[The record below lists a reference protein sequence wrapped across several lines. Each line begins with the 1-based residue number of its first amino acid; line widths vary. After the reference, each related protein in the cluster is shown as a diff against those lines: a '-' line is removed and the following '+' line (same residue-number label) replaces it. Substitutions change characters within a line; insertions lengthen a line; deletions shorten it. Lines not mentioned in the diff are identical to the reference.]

1 LESSFIIEMSVT
13 GKSRRPCVLE
23 FIIVKIYNN
32 HMARLVII
40 LALVAGFIMLYRSL
54 FGANPRLEDSS
65 EASEMIQ
72 DPNCGVYVPKN
83 QAIARSVLGEEH
95 FFCSEKCAD
104 EYPSK
109 KS

>member
-1 LESSFIIEMSVT
+1 MSVT

-23 FIIVKIYNN
+23 FILVKIYNN

-54 FGANPRLEDSS
+54 FRANPRLEDSS

>member
-1 LESSFIIEMSVT
+1 
-13 GKSRRPCVLE
+13 
-23 FIIVKIYNN
+23 
-32 HMARLVII
+32 MARLIII

-54 FGANPRLEDSS
+54 FGASPRLKDPS
-65 EASEMIQ
+65 EAADTVQ
-72 DPNCGVYVPKN
+72 DPNCGVYVPKK
-83 QAIARSVLGEEH
+83 QSISRLLQGKEH

>member
-1 LESSFIIEMSVT
+1 MSVT

-54 FGANPRLEDSS
+54 FRANPRLEDSS

>member
-1 LESSFIIEMSVT
+1 MSVT
-13 GKSRRPCVLE
+13 GKSRRPCVIE
-23 FIIVKIYNN
+23 FILVKIYNN